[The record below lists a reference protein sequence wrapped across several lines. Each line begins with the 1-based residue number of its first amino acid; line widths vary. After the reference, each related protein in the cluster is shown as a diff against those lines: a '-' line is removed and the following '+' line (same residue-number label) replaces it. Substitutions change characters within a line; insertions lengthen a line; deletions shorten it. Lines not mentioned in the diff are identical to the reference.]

1 MAVLTEQ
8 GERQTMKPSKFN
20 ILITPSED
28 KSKTILYNTL
38 YDHRLIIENETTHL
52 EDLFDKLK
60 QGLSL
65 STEENEIAE
74 TLKSL
79 GILLDDTIDERQ
91 FFDNWYE
98 TRVQNNDGTLHVLLT
113 ISMACNLRCPY
124 CFEKDQL
131 DAGKQMTM
139 DMANHFIQ
147 WVKTEITSKQLQDV
161 SIIYFGGEP
170 LMNQK
175 ILFHISSSL
184 QKMCQEFGIS
194 YHGSMISN
202 GALMTPAISEKLR
215 AVGIQWVKV
224 TLDGDKH
231 THDLSRITANGKGSF
246 DAIYDNLSKAN
257 LNLKENESPIRF
269 RIGGNFSDLT
279 YPGFQD
285 LLDKLETAPF
295 REYIDQ
301 INLKP
306 VQDVSLTEPE
316 SHEGHSCHT
325 SSFDKKNTER
335 IMKLRKVMHEKELP
349 AVDGLNLGP
358 CDFYRG
364 DSISIGIDGTIY
376 PCSAFLD
383 NEKYAIGNITQQST
397 SGNHSNN
404 QSRWTKV
411 KPWTPECYDCSFLPV
426 CTGGCRATA
435 YSQGYSWDAT
445 VCEKSY
451 FKRIAKVMAY
461 EMLGLETEVFD
472 EPTVRAALSTES
484 QQSFSV

>member
-1 MAVLTEQ
+1 
-8 GERQTMKPSKFN
+8 MKPSKYN
-20 ILITPSED
+20 ILITPKED
-28 KSKTILYNTL
+28 PSKTILYNTL
-38 YDHRLIIENETTHL
+38 HDHRLIIENDTTHL
-52 EDLFDKLK
+52 NEFFSKIRSRERLT
-60 QGLSL
+60 
-65 STEENEIAE
+65 TEEQEIVDS
-74 TLKSL
+74 LKSL
-79 GILLDDTIDERQ
+79 GVILEDDFDERA

-98 TRVQNNDGTLHVLLT
+98 TRVQKNEASLHVLLT

-131 DAGKQMTM
+131 DAGKQMTL
-139 DMANHFIQ
+139 DMANHFIHWIKSQ
-147 WVKTEITSKQLQDV
+147 IIANKLQDI
-161 SIIYFGGEP
+161 SIIFFGGEP

-175 ILFHISSSL
+175 ILFYISESI
-184 QKMCQEFGIS
+184 QKMCHDFGVH

-202 GALMTPAISEKLR
+202 GALMTPSVSKRLR
-215 AVGIQWVKV
+215 EVGIKWVKV
-224 TLDGDKH
+224 TLDGDRH

-246 DAIYDNLSKAN
+246 EAIYENLSKAN
-257 LNLKENESPIRF
+257 LDLSPNEKPIRF

-279 YPGFQD
+279 YPGFSA
-285 LLDKLETAPF
+285 LLNKLETAPF
-295 REYIDQ
+295 RKYIDQ

-306 VQDVSLTEPE
+306 VQNVSLTEPE

-335 IMKLRKVMHEKELP
+335 IMKLRKEMHDRELP
-349 AVDGLNLGP
+349 AIDGLNLGP

-364 DSISIGIDGTIY
+364 DSISIGIDGTLY

-383 NEKYAIGNITQQST
+383 NEKYAIGNITQPDSNQ
-397 SGNHSNN
+397 NHINN
-404 QSRWTKV
+404 HARWSEV
-411 KPWTPECYDCSFLPV
+411 KPWTPDCYDCSFLPV

-445 VCEKSY
+445 VCEKTY

-472 EPTVRAALSTES
+472 EPPIKTSRQTES
-484 QQSFSV
+484 HQSFSV